1 MHDRV
6 KNSPPLTHS
15 AEAKSN
21 RVASKP
27 DQLCMMSDFF
37 RLFLFLQ
44 LNFFFKTNILEVRMP
59 GLIWFQT
66 VCVY

>member
-44 LNFFFKTNILEVRMP
+44 LNFFLKQIS
-59 GLIWFQT
+59 
-66 VCVY
+66 

>member
-1 MHDRV
+1 MRDRV

-21 RVASKP
+21 RVASKL

-37 RLFLFLQ
+37 RLFFVFAFKLF
-44 LNFFFKTNILEVRMP
+44 
-59 GLIWFQT
+59 
-66 VCVY
+66 